1 MSWLNKIFS
10 SSPKTVSE
18 GFSNPVT
25 TELHSHLIPAVDDG
39 VQSMEQSVAI
49 LKRFAE
55 LGYKKVITTPHIMAD
70 FYKNSKENLLPALE
84 EVKNELSK
92 QQIDIELQVA
102 AEYMI
107 DDMFIEKVL
116 SKQLLTFGNNYV
128 LIEMPFDQEAP
139 NMKEALF
146 EMQLNNYQPVLAH
159 PERYMYYAFNKSKYE
174 DLIQQGILFQVNLF
188 SLVGYYSP
196 LQLKA
201 SEHLIKNKMI
211 SFVGSDIHTPRQL
224 SVIDDSLQAALYEEL
239 CTTNKLLNNT
249 L

>member
-1 MSWLNKIFS
+1 MSWLNKLFAS
-10 SSPKTVSE
+10 APKTVSA
-18 GFSNPVT
+18 GFQNPIT

-39 VQSMEQSVAI
+39 VQTMEQSLLI

-84 EVKNELSK
+84 EVKNELRK
-92 QQIDIELQVA
+92 QEIDIELQVA

-107 DDMFIEKVL
+107 DDLFIDKVL
-116 SKQLLTFGNNYV
+116 KKELLTFGKNYV

-139 NMKEALF
+139 NIKEAIF
-146 EMQLNNYQPVLAH
+146 ELQLNNYQPVLAH
-159 PERYMYYAFNKSKYE
+159 PERYLYYAYNKSKYE
-174 DLIQQGILFQVNLF
+174 DLVQQGILFQMNLF

-196 LQLKA
+196 EQLKTV
-201 SEHLIKNKMI
+201 EHLIKNKMI
-211 SFVGSDIHTPRQL
+211 SFVGSDIHAPRHL
-224 SVIDDSLQAALYEEL
+224 KILDDSLQAALYEEL
-239 CTTNKLLNNT
+239 CTTNKLLNNS